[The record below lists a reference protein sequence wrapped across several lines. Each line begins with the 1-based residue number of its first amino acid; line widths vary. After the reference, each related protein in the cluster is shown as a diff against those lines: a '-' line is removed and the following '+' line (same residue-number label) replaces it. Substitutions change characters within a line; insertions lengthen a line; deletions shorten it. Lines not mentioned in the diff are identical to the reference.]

1 MGATTSGSVR
11 SESTTTAYERV
22 DSGAYPAR
30 CIQVI
35 ELGTRDNE
43 FQGEVKKRK
52 ELMITWELSE
62 LMQDGRPFVVS
73 WRGTNTLNEKGK
85 LFQMLTSWR
94 GKPFTTE
101 ELKKFELSNILDAC
115 CMINVSKETSKA
127 GKEFNKVISVM
138 RLPKGM
144 QAEPRVNELVDF
156 GIGDITNEELFN
168 KLWPWVQNIIKESD
182 EYRAMTFPPNAE
194 PITSNQPTILDDQ
207 EEAF

>member
-1 MGATTSGSVR
+1 MGATTSGSVKN
-11 SESTTTAYERV
+11 ESTGTNYERAE
-22 DSGAYPAR
+22 SGAYPAR
-30 CIQVI
+30 CIACI

-85 LFQMLTSWR
+85 LFQILTSWR
-94 GKPFTTE
+94 GKPFTTD

-115 CMINVSKETSKA
+115 CMINISKETSKA
-127 GKEFNKVISVM
+127 GKDFNKVISVM

-168 KLWPWVQNIIKESD
+168 KLYPWVQNIVRESD
-182 EYRAMTFPPNAE
+182 EYKAMSF
-194 PITSNQPTILDDQ
+194 QPTSKPVDEPAYANEP

>member
-1 MGATTSGSVR
+1 MGATTSGSVKN
-11 SESTTTAYERV
+11 ESTGTNYERAE
-22 DSGAYPAR
+22 SGAYPAR
-30 CIQVI
+30 CIHVI
-35 ELGTRDNE
+35 ELGCRDNE
-43 FQGEVKKRK
+43 YQGEVKKRK

-85 LFQMLTSWR
+85 LFQILTSWR
-94 GKPFTTE
+94 GKPFTTD

-115 CMINVSKETSKA
+115 CMINISKEKSKA

-156 GIGDITNEELFN
+156 GIGDIANEELFG
-168 KLWPWVQNIIKESD
+168 KLYPWVQNIVKESD
-182 EYRAMTFPPNAE
+182 EYKAMSF
-194 PITSNQPTILDDQ
+194 QPTSQSANEPVYANDQ

>member
-1 MGATTSGSVR
+1 MGCVTSAGNQGKQ
-11 SESTTTAYERV
+11 STTTNYERAE
-22 DSGAYPAR
+22 SGAYPAR
-30 CIQVI
+30 CIQCI
-35 ELGTRDNE
+35 DLGTRDNE
-43 FQGEVKKRK
+43 YQGEVKKRK

-85 LFQMLTSWR
+85 LFQILTSWR
-94 GKPFTTE
+94 GKPFTTD

-115 CMINVSKETSKA
+115 CMINISKETSKA
-127 GKEFNKVISVM
+127 GKDFNKVISVM

-156 GIGDITNEELFN
+156 GINDITNEELFG
-168 KLWPWVQNIIKESD
+168 KLYPWVQNIVKDSD
-182 EYRAMTFPPNAE
+182 EYKALSF
-194 PITSNQPTILDDQ
+194 QPTSQPTNEPVYANDQ